1 MKQNFVKKNSPFMRT
16 YDEIVNKI
24 GPKHLYANLICSLR
38 FKSRTVYF
46 LSGGM
51 NDLYHR
57 VNNHLRI
64 IDDHYWQTMNH
75 KPNQAVFYCIFFLR
89 CTQKI
94 YISVVGSD
102 HLDLLNE
109 TKRIETE
116 TETQRLF
123 IRCNKIVQNH
133 QSHVLNNQ

>member
-1 MKQNFVKKNSPFMRT
+1 M
-16 YDEIVNKI
+16 
-24 GPKHLYANLICSLR
+24 
-38 FKSRTVYF
+38 YF

-75 KPNQAVFYCIFFLR
+75 KPNQAAFYWIFFF
-89 CTQKI
+89 KVHI
-94 YISVVGSD
+94 ENISVVGSD
-102 HLDLLNE
+102 HLGLLNE

-123 IRCNKIVQNH
+123 I
-133 QSHVLNNQ
+133 